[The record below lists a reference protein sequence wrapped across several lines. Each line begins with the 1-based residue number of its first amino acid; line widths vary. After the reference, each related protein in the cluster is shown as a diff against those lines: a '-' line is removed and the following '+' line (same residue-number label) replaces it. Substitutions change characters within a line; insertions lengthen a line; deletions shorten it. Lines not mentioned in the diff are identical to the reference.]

1 MSRKVPVQKTERPA
15 LPLYIDYKDAE
26 LLRGYLTVLGRIVP
40 RYYSHVSLKQQKR
53 LSLAI
58 KRARE
63 MALLP
68 YTGNR

>member
-1 MSRKVPVQKTERPA
+1 MTKHVKVQKKPRSVLPA
-15 LPLYIDYKDAE
+15 YIDYKDLAV
-26 LLRGYLTVLGRIVP
+26 LRSYLSVFGRIVP
-40 RYYSHVSLKQQKR
+40 RYYTGISLKQQKK

-68 YTGNR
+68 YTRKG

>member
-1 MSRKVPVQKTERPA
+1 MTKRVKVQKTARPQV
-15 LPLYIDYKDAE
+15 PVIVDYKDLAI
-26 LLRGYLTVLGRIVP
+26 LRGYLSVFGRIVP
-40 RYYSHVSLKQQKR
+40 RYYNGVSLKQQKQ

-68 YTGNR
+68 YTRKG

>member
-1 MSRKVPVQKTERPA
+1 MTKKVKVIKTERPE
-15 LPLYIDYKDAE
+15 LPLVIDYKDIE
-26 LLRGYLTVLGRIVP
+26 LLRGYLTVFGRIVP
-40 RYYSHVSLKQQKR
+40 RYYSGISLKQQKM

-68 YTGNR
+68 YTSKY

>member
-1 MSRKVPVQKTERPA
+1 MTKKVKIQNTERPE
-15 LPLYIDYKDAE
+15 LPTWIDYKDVE
-26 LLRGYLTVLGRIVP
+26 ILRQYLTSFGRIVP
-40 RYYSHVSLKQQKR
+40 RYYSGISLKQQKQ

-68 YTGNR
+68 YTRKY

>member
-1 MSRKVPVQKTERPA
+1 MTKKVKIQKTKRPE
-15 LPLYIDYKDAE
+15 LPSFIDYKDLE
-26 LLRGYLTVLGRIVP
+26 NLRGYLSVFGRIVP
-40 RYYSHVSLKQQKR
+40 RYYTGVSLKQQKQ

-68 YTGNR
+68 YTRKY

>member
-1 MSRKVPVQKTERPA
+1 MTKKVKVRKTERPE
-15 LPLYIDYKDAE
+15 LPPFIDYKNVE
-26 LLRGYLTVLGRIVP
+26 LLRGYLTVFGRIVP
-40 RYYSHVSLKQQKR
+40 RYYSGISLKQQKM

-68 YTGNR
+68 YTSKY